1 MFVGCTYDSE
11 NSYIKA
17 IGMLR
22 TFNDKRSV
30 KANRIIKIDDFNEVT
45 HHILYCVHTKLLSQ
59 RGKSLQTSST
69 ASTRLPAQVRSTAR
83 VRAFFA
89 RTLTGV

>member
-1 MFVGCTYDSE
+1 LHSE

-45 HHILYCVHTKLLSQ
+45 HHILYCVHTKLLMQ
-59 RGKSLQTSST
+59 RGKNNVMQTSST
-69 ASTRLPAQVRSTAR
+69 ASTRLPAQVFVIECTKFRAR
-83 VRAFFA
+83 FNVFA
-89 RTLTGV
+89 LCA